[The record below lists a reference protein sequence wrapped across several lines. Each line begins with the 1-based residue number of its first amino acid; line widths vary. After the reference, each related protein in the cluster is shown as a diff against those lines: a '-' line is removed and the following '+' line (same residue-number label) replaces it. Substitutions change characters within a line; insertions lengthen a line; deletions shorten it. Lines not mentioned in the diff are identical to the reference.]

1 MLRIFCGISNEITN
15 TLSILITAYSIL
27 HTLIYI
33 DMMLIDIRYFALI
46 LDILELILRLLLT
59 QIYRPSISF
68 LRLFIAVGSR
78 L

>member
-59 QIYRPSISF
+59 QI
-68 LRLFIAVGSR
+68 
-78 L
+78 